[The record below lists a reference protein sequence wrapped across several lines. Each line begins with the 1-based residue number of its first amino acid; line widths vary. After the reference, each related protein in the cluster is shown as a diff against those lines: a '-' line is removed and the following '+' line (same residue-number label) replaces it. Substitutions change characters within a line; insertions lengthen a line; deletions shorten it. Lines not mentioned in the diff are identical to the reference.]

1 MDDINFCPSCG
12 KNLPPGTAFCPAC
25 GRNMNP
31 NDPAGINR
39 EQAASDYRAAARA
52 RMAAFLLIVTAA
64 LLFLF
69 GYAYLTSYVSAAE
82 ETLNAYPWVADYYTL
97 KALEDLIW
105 AFGVITIIGAI
116 AALIAAVLAF
126 VHKIWILAV
135 ILCLTAILIG
145 LMSLVGIIT
154 GSVALWMLFKAK
166 PAFRT

>member
-52 RMAAFLLIVTAA
+52 RMAGMLLMVTAA
-64 LLFLF
+64 LLFFF
-69 GYAYLTSYVSAAE
+69 GFAYITSAGMVDDMF
-82 ETLNAYPWVADYYTL
+82 NMYPMLADYYTPEQ
-97 KALEDLIW
+97 LEDLIW
-105 AFGVITIIGAI
+105 SFGVVTMIGAI
-116 AALIAAVLAF
+116 AALTAAILAF
-126 VHKIWILAV
+126 IRKIWILAV
-135 ILCLTAILIG
+135 LLGFAALFIG
-145 LMSLVGIIT
+145 LLSLVGIIT
-154 GSVALWMLFKAK
+154 SIVALWMLFKAK